1 MAAPIRDR
9 RVSLALRT
17 LAVLPAVL
25 LAALP
30 LGGCYVLHAA
40 AGQMDLNARRVPV
53 AKVVANPATPP
64 AVRTQLELAT
74 RIRDFATREL
84 ALPDNGSYRSY
95 ADIGRPYVVWN
106 VFATPELSVEP
117 KTWCFPFAGCV
128 AYRGY
133 FAEAKAQR
141 FARELR
147 ERGYDVLVGGVP
159 AYSTLGHFADP
170 LLSTMVGWSEPY
182 LAGIVFHELAHQL
195 VYVPGDSAFNEAFA
209 TVVENEGVRRWLAAE
224 GREAALAN
232 VRARQARYFAVADLV
247 TAARARLRAV
257 YASALTDDEKRARK
271 AAEFARLRA
280 EYARLKAAWGAGG
293 YEWLFGAE
301 MNNASLLAVAT
312 YHDCVPG
319 LEARLGAAGRD
330 LPAFY
335 ADVRRLARLTRADRH
350 AAVCRT
356 GAPGAPDAG
365 SAGADGERGTATGAE
380 AGAAPVSAP
389 PSAAARSSSP

>member
-1 MAAPIRDR
+1 MRPAFRDR
-9 RVSLALRT
+9 RVAAALRT
-17 LAVLPAVL
+17 LCVL
-25 LAALP
+25 LAVLP

-40 AGQMDLNARRVPV
+40 AGQLELNAKRVPV
-53 AKVVANPATPP
+53 AKVVADPATPP

-84 ALPDNGSYRSY
+84 GLPDNGSYRSY

-117 KTWCFPFAGCV
+117 KTWCFPISGCV

-133 FAEAKAQR
+133 FAEAKAER

-147 ERGYDVLVGGVP
+147 EQGYDVLVGGVP

-182 LAGIVFHELAHQL
+182 LAGIVFHELTHQL

-224 GREAALAN
+224 GRETALAN
-232 VRARQARYFAVADLV
+232 ARARQARYFEVADLV
-247 TAARARLRAV
+247 SAARARLRAV
-257 YASALTDDEKRARK
+257 YASPRTDDEKRALK

-280 EYARLKAAWGAGG
+280 EYARLKDGWGTGG

-319 LEARLGAAGRD
+319 LEARLVAAGRD

-335 ADVRRLARLTRADRH
+335 GEVRALAKLDRAQRH
-350 AAVCRT
+350 AAVCR
-356 GAPGAPDAG
+356 PGAPA
-365 SAGADGERGTATGAE
+365 AGASS
-380 AGAAPVSAP
+380 VSGP
-389 PSAAARSSSP
+389 PSAAGRSSSR